1 MSVMQVYLAIFF
13 CSFHHYYISKMNQ
26 KKKFLSNHIILLNN
40 MVVFF
45 YIYLVHYT
53 LYTCVLYEILLNLTS
68 QHDKCFF
75 FVQFIQFFRFF
86 FLIDQG
92 VFYYYYS
99 TLQFSLVSFNSLHW
113 PNFVVVVFYI
123 HIIHLCFNVN
133 GFNYYYYY

>member
-13 CSFHHYYISKMNQ
+13 LFLSSLLYIQNESENEIP
-26 KKKFLSNHIILLNN
+26 SNHIILLNN

-45 YIYLVHYT
+45 IFTWYTT
-53 LYTCVLYEILLNLTS
+53 LYTCILYEILLNLTS

-113 PNFVVVVFYI
+113 PNFVVVFLHSHYTFM
-123 HIIHLCFNVN
+123 L
-133 GFNYYYYY
+133 